1 MTGWAFSFHGV
12 IMLVMTVAIRVAAAM
27 TLVAAAAL
35 PQLEP
40 PATFEV
46 ASVKPI
52 GPVPAGGGLGTN
64 ASGGAGLGYDGG
76 FPRVDNDRFA
86 VVTTPYALI
95 TWAYGYNKTWGCSYV
110 SFGELLTGG
119 PSWIRSE
126 RFEIQAR
133 IPEGAS
139 RYSLDQFMRGDAPG
153 LEKMLQSLLAD
164 RFKLVVHNE
173 TKQVAGYALVPGKG
187 GARLTQSSAE
197 DKRAFGVRRE
207 VGPSGKVSSKLIAR
221 KVEMRDF
228 AFLLLMTTQRPVI
241 DRTGLAGE
249 FNFDLEFA
257 PFDSDGT
264 ADSDSPSLFTAIQQ
278 TLGLRLETTRTP
290 LNALV
295 IDGAQRPAEN

>member
-1 MTGWAFSFHGV
+1 MIA
-12 IMLVMTVAIRVAAAM
+12 AIRAASAIA
-27 TLVAAAAL
+27 LFAAAAL
-35 PQLEP
+35 PQPEP
-40 PATFEV
+40 PASFEV
-46 ASVKPI
+46 VSVKPM
-52 GPVPAGGGLGTN
+52 GPVPADGGRGTN
-64 ASGGAGLGYDGG
+64 ASGGAGLGCDAG
-76 FPRVDNDRFA
+76 FPRVDNDRFT

-110 SFGELLTGG
+110 SFGDLLTGG
-119 PSWIRSE
+119 PPWIRSE
-126 RFEIQAR
+126 RFEIQAK
-133 IPEGAS
+133 IPEGAQ
-139 RYSLDQFMRGDAPG
+139 RYTYEQFMRGDAPG

-164 RFKLVVHNE
+164 RFKLVVHKE

-197 DKRAFGVRRE
+197 DRRAFGVRRE
-207 VGPSGKVSSKLIAR
+207 VGANGKVSSKLIAR

-241 DRTGLAGE
+241 DRTGLTGQ

-264 ADSDSPSLFTAIQQ
+264 ADSDAPSLFTAIQQ
-278 TLGLRLETTRTP
+278 TLGLRLETAKTP

-295 IDGAQRPAEN
+295 IDGAQRPTEN

>member
-1 MTGWAFSFHGV
+1 ML
-12 IMLVMTVAIRVAAAM
+12 IMVAALRIAAAM
-27 TLVAAAAL
+27 ALFAATVL
-35 PQLEP
+35 PQPES

-46 ASVKPI
+46 VSVKPM
-52 GPVPAGGGLGTN
+52 GPVPAGGGGGTN
-64 ASGGAGLGYDGG
+64 ASGGAGLGCDGG

-95 TWAYGYNKTWGCSYV
+95 TWAYGYNKTWGCSYA
-110 SFGELLTGG
+110 SFGDLLTGG
-119 PSWIRSE
+119 PSWVRSE

-133 IPEGAS
+133 IPEGAP
-139 RYSLDQFMRGDAPG
+139 RYTFDQFMRGDAPG

-164 RFKLVVHNE
+164 RFGLVVHKE

-187 GARLTQSSAE
+187 GARLTKSSAE
-197 DKRAFGVRRE
+197 DKRMFGVRRE
-207 VGPSGKVSSKLIAR
+207 VGANGKASNKLIAR

-241 DRTGLAGE
+241 DRTGLTGE

-278 TLGLRLETTRTP
+278 ALGLRLETARTP
-290 LNALV
+290 LDALV
-295 IDGAQRPAEN
+295 IDAAQRPTEN